1 MRCFRLHGWRPSI
14 ATPRKPPRVHKMPP
28 SGNAKRRVQESPGES
43 NIWSKKT
50 KQSTN
55 KPSLLH
61 FRLHFRSHTLFPLL
75 QSSSI
80 CEHVYW
86 KQASL
91 KHWQAAL
98 TFVSKT
104 NRVLGGYWDIEIDST
119 DLQDGIQSS
128 GYTQIDSDRLCLY
141 PWALEWWLACLT
153 LATALLFFL
162 AIPE

>member
-1 MRCFRLHGWRPSI
+1 MLRG
-14 ATPRKPPRVHKMPP
+14 V
-28 SGNAKRRVQESPGES
+28 RRVQESPTFEA
-43 NIWSKKT
+43 KKPNT
-50 KQSTN
+50 NHAKQIN
-55 KPSLLH
+55 LLCFIYLH

-75 QSSSI
+75 QSNSI

-98 TFVSKT
+98 TFVLKT

-128 GYTQIDSDRLCLY
+128 IKQYSGYTQIDSDRLCLY
-141 PWALEWWLACLT
+141 PWALEWWWACLT